1 MARQSSPNMRRFT
14 VVSKNLVVA
23 SLLALAGLLTCPPT
37 AWAAGAGLP
46 KSVLETLS
54 QQKLNANDLGL
65 WIQAV
70 DSNKPLITHLP
81 DDLFNPASV
90 MKLVTSVAA
99 LDMLGTNFQWTTRVY
114 ADALPVNGVI
124 HGNVYIK
131 GAGDPWF
138 RSEDLWDLMR
148 QLNNLGV
155 REITGKLILDNSYF
169 DPGPADPSDFDNHP
183 ERVYN
188 ALPQALLL
196 DNRATSVL
204 ITPPDRTGGGAV
216 VRAWPPNPNVQ
227 VQNSIKLVSGACTG
241 RTNQPSI
248 IVQGSDTKNPT
259 LDVSGTYSA
268 ACTPDQYY
276 FVAGNPNDAFY
287 YAFKHMLAQQGGKI
301 DGLWSEGVTPSS
313 AIFLAQH
320 NSENLTQYLYLQNK
334 WSNNLMARQ
343 IFLTIGAEIKGEPG
357 TPLKAKAAID
367 QWLKRIGF
375 KWPGFDIENGSG
387 LSRKAR
393 ISPRQMGQLL
403 RYAWDSPIMPELMS
417 SLPIAGVDGT
427 MRKRLRG
434 EPARG
439 MIHLKTGTLK
449 DVRAG
454 AGYMITESGRRYVIV
469 IMQNE
474 ANVQNGGG
482 SRVQDALLDWVYHNG

>member
-1 MARQSSPNMRRFT
+1 MHRFLLWLRT
-14 VVSKNLVVA
+14 LVVFGLISA
-23 SLLALAGLLTCPPT
+23 ALPT
-37 AWAAGAGLP
+37 WAAPAKVVAGGLP
-46 KSVLETLS
+46 KPVMDALL
-54 QQKLNANDLGL
+54 QQKLNAGDLGI

-70 DSNKPLITHLP
+70 DSSKPLITHLP

-99 LDMLGTNFQWTTRVY
+99 LDILGTNFQWPTRVY

-131 GAGDPWF
+131 GSGDPWF
-138 RSEDLWDLMR
+138 RSEDLWDLVR
-148 QLNNLGV
+148 QLNDLGV
-155 REITGKLILDNSYF
+155 REITGNLVLDNSYF
-169 DPGPADPSDFDNHP
+169 EPGTADPADFDNHP

-196 DNRATSVL
+196 DNRATRVL
-204 ITPPDRTGGGAV
+204 ITPPDRTDGGAV
-216 VRAWPPNPNVQ
+216 VRAWPPNPNIQ
-227 VQNSIKLVSGACTG
+227 VQNDLKLVKGACSG
-241 RTNQPSI
+241 RNNQPNI
-248 IVQGSDTKNPT
+248 VVQGSDTKTPSI
-259 LDVSGTYSA
+259 DVNGTFSA
-268 ACTPDQYY
+268 QCTPDQFY
-276 FVAGNPNDAFY
+276 FVAGNANDAFY
-287 YAFKHMLAQQGGKI
+287 YAFKHLLAQQGGKI
-301 DGLWSEGVTPSS
+301 DGLWRDGVTPSS
-313 AIFLAQH
+313 AVFLAQH

-343 IFLTIGAEIKGEPG
+343 IFLTIGAEIKGPPG

-367 QWLKRIGF
+367 RWLKQIGMN
-375 KWPGFDIENGSG
+375 WQGFDIENGSG

-393 ISPRQMGQLL
+393 ISPRQMGELL
-403 RYAWDSPIMPELMS
+403 RYAWDSPIMPELMA

-439 MIHLKTGTLK
+439 MIHLKTGTLR

-454 AGYMITESGRRYVIV
+454 AGYMITESGRRYVVV

-474 ANVQNGGG
+474 PNVQNGGG
-482 SRVQDALLDWVYHNG
+482 SRVQDALLDWLYHNG

>member
-1 MARQSSPNMRRFT
+1 MRRFCLLL
-14 VVSKNLVVA
+14 KNLVVV
-23 SLLALAGLLTCPPT
+23 SLLGLTGFLTGISPVLA
-37 AWAAGAGLP
+37 AEAGLP
-46 KSVLETLS
+46 KTVLDTLRA
-54 QQKLNANDLGL
+54 QKLNAADLGI
-65 WIQAV
+65 WVQAV
-70 DSNKPLITHLP
+70 DSKKPLITHLP

-99 LDMLGTNFQWTTRVY
+99 LDILGTNFQWPTRVY

-131 GAGDPWF
+131 GSGDPWF

-169 DPGPADPSDFDNHP
+169 DPGPSDPSDFDNHP

-216 VRAWPPNPNVQ
+216 VRAWPPNPNLQ
-227 VQNSIKLVSGACTG
+227 VQNDLKLVKGPCTS
-241 RTNQPSI
+241 RANQPSI
-248 IVQGSDTKNPT
+248 VVQGSDTNSPSI
-259 LDVSGTYSA
+259 DISGTYSA
-268 ACTPDQYY
+268 QCTPDQYY
-276 FVAGNPNDAFY
+276 FVAGNANDAFY
-287 YAFKHMLAQQGGKI
+287 YAFKHMLTQQGGKI

-313 AIFLAQH
+313 AVFLAQH

-343 IFLTIGAEIKGEPG
+343 IFLTIGAEIKGAPG
-357 TPLKAKAAID
+357 TPLKAKTAID
-367 QWLKRIGF
+367 QWLKQIGMN
-375 KWPGFDIENGSG
+375 WQGFDIENGSG

-393 ISPRQMGQLL
+393 ISPRQMGELL

-434 EPARG
+434 QPARG

-474 ANVQNGGG
+474 PNVQNGGG
-482 SRVQDALLDWVYHNG
+482 SRVQDALLDWLYHNG